1 MFLIIKYL
9 PSSPIVVEVAA
20 SLGFVGGIFN
30 NTLKSFKSHKIVFP
44 YNYKINNHYKNV
56 FIFNF

>member
-1 MFLIIKYL
+1 
-9 PSSPIVVEVAA
+9 VEVAA

-56 FIFNF
+56 FIFNFLQNN